1 MVRAGK
7 RRRKG
12 ERMVRKQT
20 KVAPHPPRGSRRA
33 SPSPRS
39 AGRGKEAAER
49 AETDAHRE
57 INFDPQSE
65 TLDAEYQAWWQQA
78 KSLPGPE
85 RRPTYLKFQA
95 AFDARQREERRV
107 LNNAF
112 RFWFACPHKAC
123 KRTSRCMSDPHA
135 CFEHWWPAVPESMK
149 ALFRFYI
156 LAGKEGLSQPDAARK
171 AQAQVEQHAEQIAQL
186 EAEQTRMLAA
196 RDAEERQ
203 RD

>member
-57 INFDPQSE
+57 IDFDPPSE
-65 TLDAEYQAWWQQA
+65 TLDATI
-78 KSLPGPE
+78 K
-85 RRPTYLKFQA
+85 
-95 AFDARQREERRV
+95 
-107 LNNAF
+107 
-112 RFWFACPHKAC
+112 
-123 KRTSRCMSDPHA
+123 
-135 CFEHWWPAVPESMK
+135 PAGTGEV
-149 ALFRFYI
+149 
-156 LAGKEGLSQPDAARK
+156 AARAGAPADVSEIPGRVRRAPARGAPR
-171 AQAQVEQHAEQIAQL
+171 AQ
-186 EAEQTRMLAA
+186 
-196 RDAEERQ
+196 Q
-203 RD
+203 RFPVLVR